1 MGKARL
7 LTMRGDGHTACFNGS
22 ECIDSAVNAY
32 VLTRALPP
40 QGTVCQQ
47 EVPYPLPE
55 AAAKVASKATAGVAF
70 ERGFAG
76 PGRAP
81 YRPAR

>member
-1 MGKARL
+1 
-7 LTMRGDGHTACFNGS
+7 MRGDGHTAYFNGS
-22 ECIDSAVNAY
+22 QCIDDAVNAY

-47 EVPYPLPE
+47 EVPFALPE
-55 AAAKVASKATAGVAF
+55 AATKVAPKANAGAAL

-76 PGRAP
+76 RGTAP
-81 YRPAR
+81 FRPAR

>member
-1 MGKARL
+1 
-7 LTMRGDGHTACFNGS
+7 MRGDGHTAYFNGS

-47 EVPYPLPE
+47 EVPFPLPQ
-55 AAAKVASKATAGVAF
+55 AAAKVAPNANTGVAI

-76 PGRAP
+76 PGSAP
-81 YRPAR
+81 LRPAR